1 METFLQEFEDFK
13 EAVRRRA
20 ARITEQWKEEGT
32 LPGAGQGTRPGRQG
46 RRATTRCYASSKG
59 AYADPDALQTQ
70 ESEELL
76 KAAGRPLLTGWKEIA
91 QAVGGVSVRT
101 VQRWA
106 QKHGL
111 PIGHV
116 GRTVVADPAEIHRW
130 KEQRSNSSLLQC
142 KL

>member
-1 METFLQEFEDFK
+1 MEAFLQEIEGFK

-20 ARITEQWKEEGT
+20 ALIKKRWEEEGT
-32 LPGAGQGTRPGRQG
+32 PRGGGQGARSSGQG
-46 RRATTRCYASSKG
+46 RRATARCYANAEG
-59 AYADPDALQTQ
+59 AYADPDALQTH

-91 QAVGGVSVRT
+91 QAVGGGVSVRT

-116 GRTVVADPAEIHRW
+116 GRTAVADPEEIRRW
-130 KEQRSNSSLLQC
+130 KEHRSAASLLQG
-142 KL
+142 